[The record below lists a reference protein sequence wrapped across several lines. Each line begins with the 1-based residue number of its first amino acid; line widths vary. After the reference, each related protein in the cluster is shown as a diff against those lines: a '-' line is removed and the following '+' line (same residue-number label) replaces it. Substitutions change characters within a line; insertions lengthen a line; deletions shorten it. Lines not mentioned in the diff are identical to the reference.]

1 MTPLLNDLSI
11 LWYTPSRARDIVDT
25 AVELATNSP
34 YVHTALRLGDWSL
47 HIGGALRSTWLYQ
60 PEWDKQWTP
69 SLECRLGS
77 FPRHA
82 LDPGLVQ
89 YEGRRLSRRLMLPWA
104 VLGLYYGLWLPEP
117 ETCVRLTK
125 EILHKEFG
133 IRMSGRTPQELLDE
147 ARLLGQVAAY

>member
-1 MTPLLNDLSI
+1 MTPPLNDLSI
-11 LWYTPSRARDIVDT
+11 LWYTPSRARDRVDA
-25 AVELATNSP
+25 AVALATKSP
-34 YVHTALRLGDWSL
+34 YTHTALRLGDWSL

-69 SLECRLGS
+69 CLECRIGS
-77 FPRHA
+77 FHRHA

-89 YEGRRLSRRLMLPWA
+89 YEGRRLSRSLMLPWA

-125 EILHKEFG
+125 EVLFREFN
-133 IRMSGRTPQELLDE
+133 IRMSGRTPQELLNE
-147 ARLLGQVAAY
+147 ARLFGQVATY